1 MLHLQLLKKRRIG
14 NKDTV
19 ETLNIIGE
27 VENRSA
33 ILFDDEINTGGT
45 MIAGSK
51 ILKENKVK
59 KDVYVAATH
68 GIFPNGSLE
77 KIISSEEIREVVVT
91 NSLPIDYKSP
101 KLKILS
107 ISELFWRGN

>member
-1 MLHLQLLKKRRIG
+1 
-14 NKDTV
+14 
-19 ETLNIIGE
+19 
-27 VENRSA
+27 
-33 ILFDDEINTGGT
+33 

-51 ILKENKVK
+51 ILKENKV

-101 KLKILS
+101 KLKIYLFQNFLERQLS
-107 ISELFWRGN
+107 GLIVVIL